1 MSQDSYYVDLE
12 SLPQVIANLSYVQG
26 ELLRE
31 IRRLAERFEL
41 LSFRGDDMVS
51 NNATREFRRL
61 ALDPDD
67 QSLTTAI
74 DVLEDAINHQVEAL
88 SAALRE
94 YASMEET
101 NTVPPAEFQW
111 PNGRVD
117 HAGDGNGR

>member
-1 MSQDSYYVDLE
+1 M
-12 SLPQVIANLSYVQG
+12 QG